1 MFIIKS
7 SSGHRR
13 LGWLAPLASV
23 DARLL
28 RGLAPHFPLAQLLG
42 QISEAI
48 FHKVDK
54 RDGVTGRRAP
64 PSLARETD
72 SMHVAGLL
80 QHNRILK
87 HQVHA

>member
-23 DARLL
+23 DSCLL

-42 QISEAI
+42 HISEAR
-48 FHKVDK
+48 FRKMGK
-54 RDGVTGRRAP
+54 RDGGTGRRAP
-64 PSLARETD
+64 P
-72 SMHVAGLL
+72 
-80 QHNRILK
+80 
-87 HQVHA
+87 